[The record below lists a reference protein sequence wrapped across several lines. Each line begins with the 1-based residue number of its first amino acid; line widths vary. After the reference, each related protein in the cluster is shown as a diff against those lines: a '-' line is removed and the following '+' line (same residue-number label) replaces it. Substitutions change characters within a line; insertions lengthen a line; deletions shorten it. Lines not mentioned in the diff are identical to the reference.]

1 MNQVVGSTTCWEP
14 RLSNY
19 KSYVKKKILPCRRVR
34 HFIENCNDNEFNLF
48 TMEFLGLRSH
58 DGENLAT

>member
-34 HFIENCNDNEFNLF
+34 HFIENCNDNEFNHIHH
-48 TMEFLGLRSH
+48 GISW
-58 DGENLAT
+58 LA